1 MPKYMRYVRLLAL
14 IGGISLLFS
23 ACKVFYPNVMFQTP
37 KDYEFVDFDTV
48 PAPQYLIQPGDQLQ
62 VQVMTNEAVG
72 NVRTLVPVFQAG
84 GMGMNMQQGQRGMSF
99 LVRADSTVNLPELGP
114 IKIVGYTI
122 PEAEQYLVELYGD
135 KYVEPFVIVRVNN
148 RRVIVYNGGSSG
160 SVVTLAN
167 ENMTL
172 IEVLAQV
179 GGISSNGKAYRVKVV
194 RGDLDDPQID
204 LIDLSTV
211 EGMREAELIMQPN
224 DIIYID
230 PRMNVASGFLREI
243 SPILGL
249 ITTGTTIYLLIANL
263 SNRGNG

>member
-1 MPKYMRYVRLLAL
+1 MRYIHLLLLAL
-14 IGGISLLFS
+14 GFSALFS
-23 ACKVFYPNVMFQTP
+23 GCKVFYPNVMFQTP

-48 PAPQYLIQPGDQLQ
+48 PAPQYQIQPGDQLQ
-62 VQVMTNEAVG
+62 VQVMTNEATG
-72 NVRTLVPVFQAG
+72 NVRALVPVFQAG

-114 IKIVGYTI
+114 IKMVGYTI
-122 PEAEQYLVELYGD
+122 PEAEEYLVELYSD
-135 KYVEPFVIVRVNN
+135 TYVEPFVIVRVNN

-179 GGISSNGKAYRVKVV
+179 GGIASNGKAYRVKVV

-243 SPILGL
+243 SPVLGL

-263 SNRGNG
+263 TQRDNG

>member
-1 MPKYMRYVRLLAL
+1 MYTRNGFSWQLVILGLLVVSVS
-14 IGGISLLFS
+14 G
-23 ACKVFYPNVMFQTP
+23 CKVFYPNVMFQTG
-37 KDYEFVDFDTV
+37 KDYPYVDFDTV

-62 VQVMTNEAVG
+62 VQVMTNEALG
-72 NVRTLVPVFQAG
+72 NVRTLVPIFQAG
-84 GMGMNMQQGQRGMSF
+84 GGMNMQQQQQGMNF

-114 IKIVGYTI
+114 TNLVGYTI
-122 PEAEQYLVELYGD
+122 PEAENYLVAEYG
-135 KYVEPFVIVRVNN
+135 KTYVEPFVIVRVNN

-160 SVVTLAN
+160 SVVPLGN

-179 GGISSNGKAYRVKVV
+179 GGISASGKAYRVKVI
-194 RGDLDDPQID
+194 RGDLDNPQID

-230 PRMNVASGFLREI
+230 PRMNIATGFLREI

-263 SNRGNG
+263 TNGGN